1 MMMSI
6 RVLLASILVL
16 LSGQLLSQSLVLDLL
31 YTKARNVFRAE
42 VMQIR
47 YEGSNGQGSYFGA
60 SLKVEQF
67 YKGKDSFD
75 EVSFGVLKPDVI
87 DLEYDTMIMD
97 YSFHIA
103 VGNSYVFFTDE
114 IVSSSETPRLGVA
127 NLSEPEI
134 EGIPYSEALERTLES
149 YDPYTFLVREKTR
162 SPLSTYY
169 VFPKM
174 QAQANAVFFAE
185 VAEINEGPRG
195 IYLIKVLSK
204 TGERTVISKNPQCI
218 CKSGQL
224 EVGDQYTFYAN
235 EDEAG
240 QFRLI
245 DEWLGII
252 EASEY
257 DQFRGSK

>member
-6 RVLLASILVL
+6 RVLLASLLVL

-31 YTKARNVFRAE
+31 FTKARNVFRAE

-47 YEGSNGQGSYFGA
+47 YGGSNGQGSYFGA

-87 DLEYDTMIMD
+87 NLEYDTMIMD

-103 VGNSYVFFTDE
+103 VGNSYVFFTDG

-134 EGIPYSEALERTLES
+134 EGIPYSEALGQMLES
-149 YDPYTFLVREKTR
+149 YDPLMFLVREDVR
-162 SPLSTYY
+162 RGADSYY
-169 VFPKM
+169 VFYKM
-174 QAQANAVFFAE
+174 QAQAKAIFFAE
-185 VAEINEGPRG
+185 VTEINEGQDDH
-195 IYLIKVLSK
+195 YLIKVRTK
-204 TGERTVISKNPQCI
+204 TGEQTVISRNLQCI
-218 CKSGQL
+218 CRSGQIEL
-224 EVGDQYTFYAN
+224 GGQYTFYTN

-240 QFRLI
+240 QFRPI
-245 DEWLGII
+245 DEW
-252 EASEY
+252 
-257 DQFRGSK
+257 